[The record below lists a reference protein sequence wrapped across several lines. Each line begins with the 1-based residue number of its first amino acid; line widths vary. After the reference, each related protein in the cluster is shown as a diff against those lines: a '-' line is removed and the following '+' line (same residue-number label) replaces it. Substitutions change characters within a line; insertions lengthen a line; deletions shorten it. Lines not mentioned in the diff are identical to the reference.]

1 MMTYNDERGIIV
13 SVFAVD
19 VNALRDQ
26 FLTPLQITAA
36 TCHQKI
42 VEFWRCVEGVL
53 ISQDSSLNKLVVVFE
68 LSLKLELSEHHGLSI
83 FSVQFICEGIL

>member
-42 VEFWRCVEGVL
+42 VEFW
-53 ISQDSSLNKLVVVFE
+53 
-68 LSLKLELSEHHGLSI
+68 
-83 FSVQFICEGIL
+83 